1 MRRVAVYAG
10 TRNLYHKMAV
20 AAKAL
25 TMHTRMDKVVFLT
38 EDNDFPEWLPD
49 IVEIKNVS
57 GQTWFRPDG
66 PNFVSHWTWMT
77 MMRVVIPW
85 LLPEESRALSMD
97 VDTLATR
104 DIGPLFDTDMKG
116 NLLAMVEEPTR
127 SKNPFLYFN
136 MGVALMDLDALRASG
151 RVEEMVDT
159 LNRRKLQFIDQDAV
173 NIRCQGRILPIAP
186 QFNSCPFTREP
197 ADARIIHFAANRHY
211 EEKETFKFY
220 ERSEWKVMKDAGNA

>member
-38 EDNDFPEWLPD
+38 EDDDFPEWLPD

-66 PNFVSHWTWMT
+66 PNYVSHWTWMT

-85 LLPEESRALSMD
+85 LLPEEERALSLD
-97 VDTLATR
+97 VDTIVIG
-104 DIGPLFDTDMKG
+104 DVGPLFDIDMG
-116 NLLAMVEEPTR
+116 ECVIGMVEEPTR
-127 SKNPFLYFN
+127 SKTPFKYFN
-136 MGVALMDLDALRASG
+136 MGVALMDIQAMKGWGIVDEL
-151 RVEEMVDT
+151 VDT
-159 LNRRKLQFIDQDAV
+159 LNRRKLDFIDQDAV
-173 NIRCQGRILPIAP
+173 NLRCQGKILPIDP
-186 QFNSCPFTREP
+186 IWNSCRFTREP
-197 ADARIIHFAANRHY
+197 LDARIIHFAANRQY
-211 EEKETFKFY
+211 ENEKLFKET
-220 ERSEWKVMKDAGNA
+220 ESMEWKVKTNEG